1 MVGAGLRSH
10 LSLWDAAG
18 ESQSPFS
25 GHLKGLL
32 GHIATIDSMVCSKKG
47 MKKAGAHGRLCF
59 FVAIFLWHVAT
70 RFAMNISRS
79 CPAEHA
85 SWCSNG

>member
-25 GHLKGLL
+25 GHLKSLL

-47 MKKAGAHGRLCF
+47 MKKAGMW
-59 FVAIFLWHVAT
+59 V
-70 RFAMNISRS
+70 
-79 CPAEHA
+79 
-85 SWCSNG
+85 